1 MKPLIAFLTL
11 LLVISCVQPENA
23 TLTPSSAFGGNS
35 TPTLS
40 ADYAPF
46 DGQFWGNG
54 VGCTVG
60 AKFDKNTVFVTCI
73 TANAIVYFDY
83 TFVLDNGTI
92 TTYDGEY
99 PIIWWF
105 QCKQYPYEWVRDGLI
120 ITDPVN
126 NRVLIL
132 EKED

>member
-1 MKPLIAFLTL
+1 MGSELP
-11 LLVISCVQPENA
+11 PNA
-23 TLTPSSAFGGNS
+23 LEGVNFDPI
-35 TPTLS
+35 LS

-73 TANAIVYFDY
+73 TANAIVYFNY
-83 TFVLDNGTI
+83 TFVLDNGII
-92 TTYDGEY
+92 TTYEGEY

-105 QCKQYPYEWVRDGLI
+105 QCKRYPYEWVGDVLI
-120 ITDPVN
+120 ITDPIN
-126 NRVLIL
+126 NRVLSL
-132 EKED
+132 KKE